1 MDVHPLSLHDL
12 DITSSILV
20 IGNMIIYIT
29 LMMPGFY
36 SVYVQAKDLVGYR
49 SPVTAAYLIRF
60 GPRQTDPCHPNLP
73 EPTSKGH
80 NPPLHEE
87 FLILLSDKDTS
98 SPSRTSG
105 ASVSI
110 SSRSHCSKAVAICH
124 ATYDRVTARSRSLR
138 RSFSDS
144 LTPAYISSDLPS

>member
-1 MDVHPLSLHDL
+1 VDVHPLSLHDL

-60 GPRQTDPCHPNLP
+60 GPRQTDPWMLTLSPYMIW
-73 EPTSKGH
+73 
-80 NPPLHEE
+80 
-87 FLILLSDKDTS
+87 ILLVLYWSME
-98 SPSRTSG
+98 
-105 ASVSI
+105 I
-110 SSRSHCSKAVAICH
+110 
-124 ATYDRVTARSRSLR
+124 
-138 RSFSDS
+138 
-144 LTPAYISSDLPS
+144 